1 MARNNAGLLNDVESF
16 VHEKAQELVQF
27 AKRVGVDPVTVA
39 RWETGQR
46 RCTGTY
52 AEAIAHLD
60 PERRRSAAPKD
71 AGGRDNATVSALAQ
85 LVRTLFQGSTA
96 QAVSALLDHE
106 KLSDRDL
113 DELSRL
119 IVATAVS
126 SESTTRTARM

>member
-1 MARNNAGLLNDVESF
+1 VRRIRRHLE
-16 VHEKAQELVQF
+16 ETQVQF

-52 AEAIAHLD
+52 AEAIARLD
-60 PERRRSAAPKD
+60 PERRRSTAPKD

-119 IVATAVS
+119 IDAKKRKRK
-126 SESTTRTARM
+126 EKR